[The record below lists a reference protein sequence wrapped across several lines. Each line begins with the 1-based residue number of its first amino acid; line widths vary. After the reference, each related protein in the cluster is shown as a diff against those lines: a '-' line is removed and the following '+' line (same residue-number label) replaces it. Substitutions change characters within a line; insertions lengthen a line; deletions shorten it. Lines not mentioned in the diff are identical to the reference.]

1 MRTSFGVPSRGKPEA
16 QLLAGNLLSGIPAQ
30 AIETL
35 RPGLADA
42 FSSRPYEAMEITPE
56 EIVVVSDWAYARG
69 TYTVDAGGKHL
80 EGKFLTIFRR
90 QGDGSWRIFRDIFN
104 PNS

>member
-1 MRTSFGVPSRGKPEA
+1 M
-16 QLLAGNLLSGIPAQ
+16 Q
-30 AIETL
+30 
-35 RPGLADA
+35 
-42 FSSRPYEAMEITPE
+42 ITPE
-56 EIVVVSDWAYARG
+56 EVVIVSDWAYACG

-90 QGDGSWRIFRDIFN
+90 EGDGSWRIFRDIFN